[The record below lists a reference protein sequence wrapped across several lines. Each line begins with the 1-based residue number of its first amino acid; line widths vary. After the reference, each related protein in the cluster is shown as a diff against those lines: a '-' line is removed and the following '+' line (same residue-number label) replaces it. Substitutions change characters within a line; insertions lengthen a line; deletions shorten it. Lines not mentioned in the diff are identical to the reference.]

1 MNLGFVVIG
10 RNEGQ
15 RLVDCL
21 TSISRTGCPV
31 VYVDSGSTDRSLAN
45 ADGLGAEIVEL
56 DMATPFT
63 AARARNAGMKALLS
77 ARPDLTFVHFIDGD
91 CALAPDWLDKGY
103 QFISSRPD
111 VAIVCGRR
119 QERFPDASVY
129 NRLCQREWTRPAGE
143 TTACGGDA
151 IARVDAVRQVGGFRE
166 TLIAGEEPELCIR
179 LRQNGWKIWRLD
191 AVMTLHDAAM
201 TRFAQWWRRM
211 VRGGH
216 AFGEVSRLHFR
227 SAQGIWA
234 RETARALV
242 WGLILPLV
250 IIVLGLIKPVFL
262 AGFLVY
268 PLQIARIALR
278 DGASGTGSWT
288 FAALMTLAKFAEA
301 YGIVRY
307 YLLSIFRSRSGIIEY
322 K

>member
-1 MNLGFVVIG
+1 MKLGFVVIG
-10 RNEGQ
+10 RNEGD

-21 TSISRTGCPV
+21 TSISKTGCPV
-31 VYVDSGSTDRSLAN
+31 VYVDSGSADRSVAN
-45 ADGLGAEIVEL
+45 ADGLGAQIVEL

-77 ARPDLTFVHFIDGD
+77 ARPDVMFIHFIDGD
-91 CALAPDWLDKGY
+91 CALSPNWLDKGY
-103 QFISSRPD
+103 DFISSRPD
-111 VAIVCGRR
+111 VAIACGRR

-129 NRLCQREWTRPAGE
+129 NNLCQREWTQSVGE

-151 IARVDAVRQVGGFRE
+151 IARVEALQQVGGFRE
-166 TLIAGEEPELCIR
+166 SLIAGEEPELCVR
-179 LRQNGWKIWRLD
+179 LRKKGWRIWRLD

-201 TRFAQWWRRM
+201 SRFAQWWRRM
-211 VRGGH
+211 IRGGH

-227 SAQGIWA
+227 SAKGIWI
-234 RETARALV
+234 RETVRALV
-242 WGLILPLV
+242 WGLVLPLV
-250 IIVLGLIKPVFL
+250 IIMLGLANPLLF

-268 PLQIARIALR
+268 PLQIARIAAR
-278 DGASGTGSWT
+278 EGWSSMDSWK
-288 FAALMTLAKFAEA
+288 FAVLMTLAKFAEA

-307 YLLSIFRSRSGIIEY
+307 YLLMVFRSRSGIIEY